1 VAQVLV
7 LAARDNHIQM
17 LMPREE
23 KLLEIG
29 GGWWYLW
36 AYEEEIWS
44 VRLVMKSH

>member
-7 LAARDNHIQM
+7 LAARDIQM

-23 KLLEIG
+23 KMLGIG

-36 AYEEEIWS
+36 AYEDEIWS